1 LAEAVDP
8 QSIAEPQYQRTKDP
22 VMATTVIGAHALE
35 HMYGRAFLVLI
46 PQIYITL
53 GLIPIQA
60 GLLDAVRQLSG
71 GATSMAG
78 GFFVDMFQHR
88 RAHIL
93 AFSMS
98 LIAIGYFLVAIA
110 PTYGLI
116 LAALALASAG
126 TALWHPPA
134 LGLLAQRFPQQRGLF
149 ISLHRSTGNIGDWIG
164 PLIVGILLGGVG
176 LEKIG
181 LDAIAWGGIG
191 WRWIVGGGT
200 PVLLMLAIVIFFLLR
215 NVGGP
220 KVEGMDYRVKF
231 RTQMHDM
238 RESFQGTGMWWIFT
252 VSAVR
257 GMGDRSLLWVI
268 PLYLSDQLELSTF
281 WVGFHVALLAA
292 PGIFAGPMFG
302 ALSDRIGR
310 KPIIIF
316 IMASAVI
323 FPTTMALGGD
333 GPLMTISVVLFGVF
347 LFSVN
352 SLTQAAAID
361 VAAGKGLEGT
371 FIGLMWGSNAFFGA
385 MASII
390 AGIIIDGVRWFGLDW
405 DGFGW
410 HAAFY
415 FASGLFFLG
424 FLSSLALPGK
434 FIKRQPQPA

>member
-1 LAEAVDP
+1 MAEVVDP
-8 QSIAEPQYQRTKDP
+8 QTIADPEQQRTKDS

-53 GLIPIQA
+53 GLAPIQA

-71 GATSMAG
+71 GATSMSG

-98 LIAIGYFLVAIA
+98 LIAIGYFLVSIA

-116 LAALALASAG
+116 LASLALASAG

-134 LGLLAQRFPQQRGLF
+134 LGLLAQRFPKQRGLF
-149 ISLHRSTGNIGDWIG
+149 ISMHRSTGNIGDWLG
-164 PLIVGILLGGVG
+164 PLIVGGLLAVV
-176 LEKIG
+176 
-181 LDAIAWGGIG
+181 G
-191 WRWIVGGGT
+191 WRWIMGGGT
-200 PVLLMLAIVIFFLLR
+200 PVLLGLAVVIFFLLR
-215 NVGGP
+215 NVSGP
-220 KVEGMDYRVKF
+220 KIEGVDYKAKF
-231 RTQMHDM
+231 RTQMRDM
-238 RESFQGTGMWWIFT
+238 RESFRGTGMWWIFT

-268 PLYLSDQLELSTF
+268 PLYLSDQLGLSNF

-310 KPIIIF
+310 KPIIVF
-316 IMASAVI
+316 IMACAVI

-333 GPLMTISVVLFGVF
+333 GLVMTASVVMFGVF

-352 SLTQAAAID
+352 SLTQAAAVD
-361 VAAGKGLEGT
+361 VASGKGLEGT

-385 MASII
+385 IASVI
-390 AGIIIDGVRWFGLDW
+390 AGVLVEYV
-405 DGFGW
+405 GW
-410 HAAFY
+410 HSAFY

-424 FLSSLALPGK
+424 FLASLALPNGTSAK
-434 FIKRQPQPA
+434 QPQHGH

>member
-1 LAEAVDP
+1 M
-8 QSIAEPQYQRTKDP
+8 T
-22 VMATTVIGAHALE
+22 
-35 HMYGRAFLVLI
+35 
-46 PQIYITL
+46 
-53 GLIPIQA
+53 
-60 GLLDAVRQLSG
+60 
-71 GATSMAG
+71 G

-98 LIAIGYFLVAIA
+98 LIAIGYFLVSIA

-116 LAALALASAG
+116 LASLALASAG

-134 LGLLAQRFPQQRGLF
+134 LGLLAQRFPRQRGLF
-149 ISLHRSTGNIGDWIG
+149 ISLHRSTGNVGDWLG
-164 PLIVGILLGGVG
+164 PLIGGGLLAVV
-176 LEKIG
+176 
-181 LDAIAWGGIG
+181 G
-191 WRWIVGGGT
+191 WRWIMGGGT
-200 PVLLMLAIVIFFLLR
+200 PVLLALAVIIFFLLR

-220 KVEGMDYRVKF
+220 KIEGVDYVAKF
-231 RTQMHDM
+231 RTQMRDM
-238 RESFQGTGMWWIFT
+238 RESFRGTGMWWIFT

-268 PLYLSDQLELSTF
+268 PLYLSDQLELSNF

-292 PGIFAGPMFG
+292 PGIFAGPLFG

-323 FPTTMALGGD
+323 FPTTMVLGGD
-333 GPLMTISVVLFGVF
+333 GPGMTASVLMFGVF

-361 VAAGKGLEGT
+361 VAAAKGLEGT

-390 AGIIIDGVRWFGLDW
+390 AGVIVEYI
-405 DGFGW
+405 GW

-424 FLSSLALPGK
+424 FLSSLALPGE
-434 FIKRQPQPA
+434 FITRDSTPA

>member
-1 LAEAVDP
+1 MAEALDP
-8 QSIAEPQYQRTKDP
+8 QAIADPEQQRTKDS

-53 GLIPIQA
+53 GLAPIQA
-60 GLLDAVRQLSG
+60 GMLDAVRQLAG
-71 GATSMAG
+71 GATSMSG

-98 LIAIGYFLVAIA
+98 LIAIGYFLVSIA
-110 PTYGLI
+110 PSYGLI
-116 LAALALASAG
+116 LASLALASAG

-134 LGLLAQRFPQQRGLF
+134 LGLLAQRFPKQRGFF
-149 ISLHRSTGNIGDWIG
+149 ISMHRSTGNIGDWLG
-164 PLIVGILLGGVG
+164 PLIVGGLLAVV
-176 LEKIG
+176 
-181 LDAIAWGGIG
+181 G
-191 WRWIVGGGT
+191 WRWIMGGGT
-200 PVLLMLAIVIFFLLR
+200 PVLLGLAIIIFFLLR
-215 NVGGP
+215 NVSGP
-220 KVEGMDYRVKF
+220 RIEGVDYKAKF
-231 RTQMHDM
+231 RTQMRDM
-238 RESFQGTGMWWIFT
+238 RESFRGTGMWWIFT

-268 PLYLSDQLELSTF
+268 PLYLSDQLGLSNF

-323 FPTTMALGGD
+323 FPTTMAMGGD
-333 GPLMTISVVLFGVF
+333 GLGMTASVAMFGVF

-352 SLTQAAAID
+352 SLTQAAAVD

-385 MASII
+385 ISSVI
-390 AGIIIDGVRWFGLDW
+390 AGVLVEYM
-405 DGFGW
+405 GW
-410 HAAFY
+410 HSAFY

-424 FLSSLALPGK
+424 FLASLALPSTSSTNN
-434 FIKRQPQPA
+434 QPQHAH

>member
-1 LAEAVDP
+1 MAEAIDP
-8 QSIAEPQYQRTKDP
+8 RAITGPEYQRTKDP
-22 VMATTVIGAHALE
+22 VMASTLIGAHTLE

-53 GLIPIQA
+53 GLAPIQA
-60 GLLDAVRQLSG
+60 GFLDAVRQLSG
-71 GATSMAG
+71 GATSMTG

-98 LIAIGYFLVAIA
+98 LIAIGYFLVSIA
-110 PTYGLI
+110 PTFGLI

-134 LGLLAQRFPQQRGLF
+134 LGLLAQRFPKRRGLF
-149 ISLHRSTGNIGDWIG
+149 ISLHRSAGNVGDWLG
-164 PLIVGILLGGVG
+164 PLIVGGLL
-176 LEKIG
+176 
-181 LDAIAWGGIG
+181 AIVG

-200 PVLLMLAIVIFFLLR
+200 PVLLLFAVVIFFLLR

-220 KVEGMDYRVKF
+220 KIKGVDYGAKF
-231 RTQMHDM
+231 RTQIRDM
-238 RESFQGTGMWWIFT
+238 RESFKGTGMWWIFT

-268 PLYLSDQLELSTF
+268 PLYLSDQLELSPF

-292 PGIFAGPMFG
+292 PGIFAGPLFG

-310 KPIIIF
+310 KPIIML

-323 FPTTMALGGD
+323 FPTTMVLGGD
-333 GPLMTISVVLFGVF
+333 GPGMTVSVLLFGLF

-390 AGIIIDGVRWFGLDW
+390 AGVVVEYI
-405 DGFGW
+405 GW

-424 FLSSLALPGK
+424 FLSSLALPGD
-434 FIKRQPQPA
+434 FIRRDPQSA

>member
-1 LAEAVDP
+1 MAEAIDP
-8 QSIAEPQYQRTKDP
+8 TSVANAESNRTKDS

-46 PQIYITL
+46 PQIYIAL
-53 GLIPIQA
+53 GLAPIQA

-71 GATSMAG
+71 GATSMTG

-98 LIAIGYFLVAIA
+98 LIAVGYFLVSIA
-110 PTYGLI
+110 PTFGLI

-134 LGLLAQRFPQQRGLF
+134 LGLLAQRFPNRRGLF
-149 ISLHRSTGNIGDWIG
+149 ISMHRSTGNIGDWLG
-164 PLIVGILLGGVG
+164 PLIVGGLLAVV
-176 LEKIG
+176 
-181 LDAIAWGGIG
+181 G

-200 PVLLMLAIVIFFLLR
+200 PVLLFLAFVIFFLLR

-220 KVEGMDYRVKF
+220 KVDSVDYRAKF
-231 RTQMHDM
+231 RTQMREM
-238 RESFQGTGMWWIFT
+238 RASFKGTGMWWIFT

-268 PLYLSDQLELSTF
+268 PLYLSDQLELSNF

-310 KPIIIF
+310 KPIIVF

-333 GPLMTISVVLFGVF
+333 GLGMTASVIMFGIF

-352 SLTQAAAID
+352 SLTQAAAVD

-385 MASII
+385 MASIV
-390 AGIIIDGVRWFGLDW
+390 AGALVEYI
-405 DGFGW
+405 GW
-410 HAAFY
+410 HSAFY

-434 FIKRQPQPA
+434 FGSSQPQAA

>member
-1 LAEAVDP
+1 MSVHRARSGECETLVEAINP
-8 QSIAEPQYQRTKDP
+8 QTVSNAQGNRTKDS

-46 PQIYITL
+46 PQIYIAL
-53 GLIPIQA
+53 GLAPIQA

-71 GATSMAG
+71 GATSMTG

-98 LIAIGYFLVAIA
+98 LIAIGYFLVSIA
-110 PTYGLI
+110 PTFGLI

-134 LGLLAQRFPQQRGLF
+134 LGLLAQRFPNQRGLF
-149 ISLHRSTGNIGDWIG
+149 ISMHRSTGNIGDWLG
-164 PLIVGILLGGVG
+164 PLIVGGLLAVV
-176 LEKIG
+176 
-181 LDAIAWGGIG
+181 G

-200 PVLLMLAIVIFFLLR
+200 PVLLFLAFVIFLLLR

-220 KVEGMDYRVKF
+220 KAEGTNYGAKF
-231 RTQMHDM
+231 RNQMRDM
-238 RESFQGTGMWWIFT
+238 RESFRGTGMWWIFT

-268 PLYLSDQLELSTF
+268 PLYLSDQLELSSF

-292 PGIFAGPMFG
+292 PGIFAGPLFG

-310 KPIIIF
+310 KPIIVF

-323 FPTTMALGGD
+323 FPTTMVLGGD
-333 GPLMTISVVLFGVF
+333 GPGMTLSVLLFGLF

-352 SLTQAAAID
+352 SLTQAAAVD

-390 AGIIIDGVRWFGLDW
+390 AGVVVEYI
-405 DGFGW
+405 GW
-410 HAAFY
+410 EAAFY

-424 FLSSLALPGK
+424 FLSSLALPGNFAK
-434 FIKRQPQPA
+434 PEPMEP

>member
-1 LAEAVDP
+1 MAEAIDP
-8 QSIAEPQYQRTKDP
+8 RAITGPEYQRTKDP
-22 VMATTVIGAHALE
+22 VMASTLIGAHTLE

-53 GLIPIQA
+53 GLAPIQA
-60 GLLDAVRQLSG
+60 GFLDAVRQLSG
-71 GATSMAG
+71 GATSMTG

-98 LIAIGYFLVAIA
+98 LIAIGYFLVSIA
-110 PTYGLI
+110 PTFGLI

-134 LGLLAQRFPQQRGLF
+134 LGLLAQRFPKRRGLF
-149 ISLHRSTGNIGDWIG
+149 ISLHRSAGNVGDWLG
-164 PLIVGILLGGVG
+164 PLIVGGLL
-176 LEKIG
+176 
-181 LDAIAWGGIG
+181 AIVG

-200 PVLLMLAIVIFFLLR
+200 PVLLLFAVVIFFLLR

-220 KVEGMDYRVKF
+220 KIEGVDYGAKF
-231 RTQMHDM
+231 RTQIRDM
-238 RESFQGTGMWWIFT
+238 RESFKGTGMWWIFT

-268 PLYLSDQLELSTF
+268 PLYLSDQLELSPF

-292 PGIFAGPMFG
+292 PGIFAGPLFG

-310 KPIIIF
+310 KPIIML
-316 IMASAVI
+316 IMASAVL
-323 FPTTMALGGD
+323 FPTTMVLGGD
-333 GPLMTISVVLFGVF
+333 GPGMTVSVLLFGLF

-390 AGIIIDGVRWFGLDW
+390 AGVVVEYI
-405 DGFGW
+405 GW

-424 FLSSLALPGK
+424 FLSSLALPGD
-434 FIKRQPQPA
+434 FIRRDPQSA

>member
-1 LAEAVDP
+1 MAEAVDP
-8 QSIAEPQYQRTKDP
+8 RAITGPEYQRTKDP
-22 VMATTVIGAHALE
+22 VMASTLIGAHTLE

-53 GLIPIQA
+53 GLAPIQA
-60 GLLDAVRQLSG
+60 GFLDAVRQLSG
-71 GATSMAG
+71 GATSMTG

-98 LIAIGYFLVAIA
+98 LIAIGYFLVSIA
-110 PTYGLI
+110 PTFGLI

-134 LGLLAQRFPQQRGLF
+134 LGLLAQRFPKRRGLF
-149 ISLHRSTGNIGDWIG
+149 ISLHRSAGNVGDWLG
-164 PLIVGILLGGVG
+164 PLIVGGLL
-176 LEKIG
+176 
-181 LDAIAWGGIG
+181 AIVG

-200 PVLLMLAIVIFFLLR
+200 PVLLLFAVVIFFLLR

-220 KVEGMDYRVKF
+220 KIEGVYYGAKF
-231 RTQMHDM
+231 RTQIRDM
-238 RESFQGTGMWWIFT
+238 RESFKGTGMWWIFT

-268 PLYLSDQLELSTF
+268 PLYLSDQLELSPF

-292 PGIFAGPMFG
+292 PGVFAGPLFG
-302 ALSDRIGR
+302 ALSARIGR
-310 KPIIIF
+310 KPIIML

-323 FPTTMALGGD
+323 FPTTMVLGGD
-333 GPLMTISVVLFGVF
+333 GPGMTVSFLLFGLF

-390 AGIIIDGVRWFGLDW
+390 AGVIVEYI
-405 DGFGW
+405 GW

-424 FLSSLALPGK
+424 FLSSLALPGD
-434 FIKRQPQPA
+434 FIRRDPQSA

>member
-1 LAEAVDP
+1 MAEAVDP
-8 QSIAEPQYQRTKDP
+8 QAIANPEFNRTKNS
-22 VMATTVIGAHALE
+22 VMATSVIGAHALE

-46 PQIYITL
+46 PQIYIAL
-53 GLIPIQA
+53 GLAPIQA

-71 GATSMAG
+71 GATSMTG

-98 LIAIGYFLVAIA
+98 LIAVGYFLVSIA

-116 LAALALASAG
+116 LASLALASAG

-134 LGLLAQRFPQQRGLF
+134 LGLLAQRFPKQRGLF
-149 ISLHRSTGNIGDWIG
+149 ISMHRSTGNIGDWLG
-164 PLIVGILLGGVG
+164 PLIVGGLLGVV
-176 LEKIG
+176 
-181 LDAIAWGGIG
+181 G
-191 WRWIVGGGT
+191 WRWIMGGGT
-200 PVLLMLAIVIFFLLR
+200 PVLLLLAVIIFFVLR

-220 KVEGMDYRVKF
+220 KVEGVDYGAKF
-231 RTQMHDM
+231 RTQMRDM
-238 RESFQGTGMWWIFT
+238 RESFRGTGMWTIFM

-268 PLYLSDQLELSTF
+268 PLYLSDQLGLSNF

-292 PGIFAGPMFG
+292 PGIFAGPLFG

-310 KPIIIF
+310 KPIIVF
-316 IMASAVI
+316 IMMTAVVL
-323 FPTTMALGGD
+323 PVGMALGGD
-333 GPLMTISVVLFGVF
+333 GPGLTISILLFGLF

-385 MASII
+385 ISSIV
-390 AGIIIDGVRWFGLDW
+390 AGVLVEYI
-405 DGFGW
+405 GW
-410 HAAFY
+410 QSAFY
-415 FASGLFFLG
+415 FASSLFFVG
-424 FLSSLALPGK
+424 FLSSLLLPGK
-434 FIKRQPQPA
+434 VPNPDPLSN

>member
-1 LAEAVDP
+1 MAEAVDP
-8 QSIAEPQYQRTKDP
+8 RSTTSPEYQRTKDP

-53 GLIPIQA
+53 GLAPIQA

-71 GATSMAG
+71 GATSMTG

-93 AFSMS
+93 AFSMG
-98 LIAIGYFLVAIA
+98 LIAVGYFLVSIA

-116 LAALALASAG
+116 LAALAVASAG

-149 ISLHRSTGNIGDWIG
+149 ISLHRSTGNIGDWLG
-164 PLIVGILLGGVG
+164 PLIVGGLLAVV
-176 LEKIG
+176 
-181 LDAIAWGGIG
+181 G

-200 PVLLMLAIVIFFLLR
+200 PVLLAFAVVIFFLLR

-220 KVEGMDYRVKF
+220 KIEGVDYKAKF
-231 RTQMHDM
+231 RTQVRDM
-238 RESFQGTGMWWIFT
+238 RESFRGTGMWWIFT

-268 PLYLSDQLELSTF
+268 PLYLTDQLELSSF

-292 PGIFAGPMFG
+292 PGIFVGPMFG
-302 ALSDRIGR
+302 ALSDKIGR

-333 GPLMTISVVLFGVF
+333 GLGMTISVLFFGVF

-361 VAAGKGLEGT
+361 VASGKGLEGT

-390 AGIIIDGVRWFGLDW
+390 SGVIVEYI
-405 DGFGW
+405 GW

-424 FLSSLALPGK
+424 FLSSLALPGD
-434 FIKRQPQPA
+434 FIKRERQPA

>member
-1 LAEAVDP
+1 MAEAIDP
-8 QSIAEPQYQRTKDP
+8 RAITGPEYQRTKDP
-22 VMATTVIGAHALE
+22 VMASTLIGAHTLE

-53 GLIPIQA
+53 GLAPIQA
-60 GLLDAVRQLSG
+60 GFLDAVRQLSG
-71 GATSMAG
+71 GATSMTG

-98 LIAIGYFLVAIA
+98 LIAIGYFLVSIA
-110 PTYGLI
+110 PTFGLI

-134 LGLLAQRFPQQRGLF
+134 LGLLAQRFPKRRGLF
-149 ISLHRSTGNIGDWIG
+149 ISLHRSAGNVGDWLG
-164 PLIVGILLGGVG
+164 PLIVGGLL
-176 LEKIG
+176 
-181 LDAIAWGGIG
+181 AIVG

-200 PVLLMLAIVIFFLLR
+200 PVLLLFAVVIFFLLR

-220 KVEGMDYRVKF
+220 KIEGVDYGAKF
-231 RTQMHDM
+231 RTQIRDM
-238 RESFQGTGMWWIFT
+238 RESFKGTGMWWIFT

-268 PLYLSDQLELSTF
+268 PLYLSDQLELSPF

-292 PGIFAGPMFG
+292 PGIFAGPLFG

-310 KPIIIF
+310 KPIIML

-323 FPTTMALGGD
+323 FPTTMVLGGD
-333 GPLMTISVVLFGVF
+333 GPGMTVSVLLFGLF

-390 AGIIIDGVRWFGLDW
+390 DGVVVEYI
-405 DGFGW
+405 GW

-424 FLSSLALPGK
+424 FLSSLALPGD
-434 FIKRQPQPA
+434 FIRRDPQSA

>member
-1 LAEAVDP
+1 MAEAIDP
-8 QSIAEPQYQRTKDP
+8 RAITGPEYQRTKDP
-22 VMATTVIGAHALE
+22 VMASTLIGAHTLE

-53 GLIPIQA
+53 GLAPIQA
-60 GLLDAVRQLSG
+60 GFLDAVRQLSG
-71 GATSMAG
+71 GATSMTG

-98 LIAIGYFLVAIA
+98 LIAIGYFLVSIA
-110 PTYGLI
+110 PTFGLI

-134 LGLLAQRFPQQRGLF
+134 LGLLAQRFPKRRGLF
-149 ISLHRSTGNIGDWIG
+149 ISLHRSAGNVGDWLG
-164 PLIVGILLGGVG
+164 PLIVGGLL
-176 LEKIG
+176 
-181 LDAIAWGGIG
+181 AIVG

-200 PVLLMLAIVIFFLLR
+200 PVLLLFAVVIFFLLR

-220 KVEGMDYRVKF
+220 KIEGVDYGAKF
-231 RTQMHDM
+231 RTQIRDM
-238 RESFQGTGMWWIFT
+238 RESFKGTGMWWIFT

-268 PLYLSDQLELSTF
+268 PLYLSDQLELSPF

-292 PGIFAGPMFG
+292 PGIFAGPLFG

-310 KPIIIF
+310 KPIIML

-323 FPTTMALGGD
+323 FPTTMVLGRD
-333 GPLMTISVVLFGVF
+333 GPGMTVSVLLFGLF

-390 AGIIIDGVRWFGLDW
+390 AGVVVEYI
-405 DGFGW
+405 GW

-424 FLSSLALPGK
+424 FLSSLALPGD
-434 FIKRQPQPA
+434 FIRRDPQSA

>member
-1 LAEAVDP
+1 MAEAIDP
-8 QSIAEPQYQRTKDP
+8 HTIADTQYQRTKNS

-53 GLIPIQA
+53 GLAPIQA
-60 GLLDAVRQLSG
+60 GMLDAVRQISG

-93 AFSMS
+93 TFSMG
-98 LIAIGYFLVAIA
+98 LIAIGYFLVSIS
-110 PTYGLI
+110 PTYTLI
-116 LAALALASAG
+116 LVSLALASAG

-134 LGLLAQRFPQQRGLF
+134 LGLLAQRFPAQRGLF

-176 LEKIG
+176 LSGIG
-181 LDAIAWGGIG
+181 LDDIAWDGID
-191 WRWIVGGGT
+191 WRLILRGGT
-200 PVLLMLAIVIFFLLR
+200 PILLLLAIVIFLLLR

-220 KVEGMDYRVKF
+220 KSEDVDYRTKF
-231 RTQMHDM
+231 KSQMQDM
-238 RESFQGTGMWWIFT
+238 RESFRGTGMWWIFT

-268 PLYLSDQLELSTF
+268 PLYLTDQLELSTF

-310 KPIIIF
+310 KAIIIF
-316 IMASAVI
+316 IMGSAVV

-333 GPLMTISVVLFGVF
+333 GILMTVSVLMFGIF

-385 MASII
+385 MSSII
-390 AGIIIDGVRWFGLDW
+390 AGALVEYV
-405 DGFGW
+405 GW
-410 HAAFY
+410 HSAFY

-424 FLSSLALPGK
+424 FLAALVLPGDA
-434 FIKRQPQPA
+434 IKQTGGPTVHSH

>member
-1 LAEAVDP
+1 MAEAIDP
-8 QSIAEPQYQRTKDP
+8 RAITGPEYQRTKDP
-22 VMATTVIGAHALE
+22 VMASTLIGAHTLE

-53 GLIPIQA
+53 GLAPIQA
-60 GLLDAVRQLSG
+60 GFLAAVRQLSG
-71 GATSMAG
+71 GATSMTG

-98 LIAIGYFLVAIA
+98 LIAIGYFLVSIA
-110 PTYGLI
+110 PTFGLI

-134 LGLLAQRFPQQRGLF
+134 LGLLAQRFPKRRGLF
-149 ISLHRSTGNIGDWIG
+149 ISLHRSAGNVGDWLG
-164 PLIVGILLGGVG
+164 PLIVGGLL
-176 LEKIG
+176 
-181 LDAIAWGGIG
+181 AIVG

-200 PVLLMLAIVIFFLLR
+200 PVLLLFAVVIFFLLR

-220 KVEGMDYRVKF
+220 KIEGVDYGAKF
-231 RTQMHDM
+231 RTQIRDM
-238 RESFQGTGMWWIFT
+238 RESFKGTGMWWIFT

-268 PLYLSDQLELSTF
+268 PLYLSDQLELSPF

-292 PGIFAGPMFG
+292 PGIFAGPLFG

-310 KPIIIF
+310 KPIIML

-323 FPTTMALGGD
+323 FPTTMVLGGD
-333 GPLMTISVVLFGVF
+333 GPGMTVSVLLFGLF

-390 AGIIIDGVRWFGLDW
+390 AGVVVEYI
-405 DGFGW
+405 GW

-424 FLSSLALPGK
+424 FLSSLALPGD
-434 FIKRQPQPA
+434 FIRRDPQSA

>member
-1 LAEAVDP
+1 
-8 QSIAEPQYQRTKDP
+8 
-22 VMATTVIGAHALE
+22 MAATVIGAHALE

-53 GLIPIQA
+53 GLAPIQA

-71 GATSMAG
+71 GATSMTG

-93 AFSMS
+93 AFSMG
-98 LIAIGYFLVAIA
+98 LIAVGYFLVSIA

-116 LAALALASAG
+116 LAALAVASAG

-149 ISLHRSTGNIGDWIG
+149 ISLHRSTGNIGDWLG
-164 PLIVGILLGGVG
+164 PLIVGGLLAVV
-176 LEKIG
+176 
-181 LDAIAWGGIG
+181 G

-200 PVLLMLAIVIFFLLR
+200 PVLLVFAVVIFFLLR

-220 KVEGMDYRVKF
+220 KIEGVDYKAKF
-231 RTQMHDM
+231 RTQVRDM
-238 RESFQGTGMWWIFT
+238 RESFRGTGMWWIFT

-268 PLYLSDQLELSTF
+268 PLYLTDQLELSSF

-292 PGIFAGPMFG
+292 PGIFVGPMFG
-302 ALSDRIGR
+302 ALSDKVGR
-310 KPIIIF
+310 KPIVIF

-333 GPLMTISVVLFGVF
+333 GLGMTISVLFFGVF

-361 VAAGKGLEGT
+361 VASGKGLEGT

-390 AGIIIDGVRWFGLDW
+390 SGVIVEYI
-405 DGFGW
+405 GW

-424 FLSSLALPGK
+424 FLSSLALPGD
-434 FIKRQPQPA
+434 FIKRERQPA

>member
-1 LAEAVDP
+1 
-8 QSIAEPQYQRTKDP
+8 
-22 VMATTVIGAHALE
+22 MATSVIGAHALE

-46 PQIYITL
+46 PQIYIAL
-53 GLIPIQA
+53 GLAPIQA

-71 GATSMAG
+71 GATSMTG

-98 LIAIGYFLVAIA
+98 LIAVGYFLVSIA

-116 LAALALASAG
+116 LVSLAIASAG

-134 LGLLAQRFPQQRGLF
+134 LGLLAQRFPTQRGLF
-149 ISLHRSTGNIGDWIG
+149 ISLHRSTGNIGDWLG
-164 PLIVGILLGGVG
+164 PLIVGGLLGVV
-176 LEKIG
+176 
-181 LDAIAWGGIG
+181 G
-191 WRWIVGGGT
+191 WRWIMGGGT
-200 PVLLMLAIVIFFLLR
+200 PVLLIFAMVIFVVLR
-215 NVGGP
+215 NVSGP
-220 KVEGMDYRVKF
+220 KIEGVDYRAKF
-231 RTQMHDM
+231 RTQISDM
-238 RESFQGTGMWWIFT
+238 RESFRGTGMWWIFT

-268 PLYLSDQLELSTF
+268 PLYLSDQLGMSNF

-310 KPIIIF
+310 KPIIVF
-316 IMASAVI
+316 IMAAAII
-323 FPTTMALGGD
+323 FPVTMALGGD
-333 GPLMTISVVLFGVF
+333 GIGMTISVLLFGVF

-385 MASII
+385 MASVM
-390 AGIIIDGVRWFGLDW
+390 AGVLVEYV
-405 DGFGW
+405 GW
-410 HAAFY
+410 HAAFF

-434 FIKRQPQPA
+434 FITREPQPA

>member
-1 LAEAVDP
+1 MAEAVDP
-8 QSIAEPQYQRTKDP
+8 QTLASPEFKRTKNS
-22 VMATTVIGAHALE
+22 VMATSVIGAHALE
-35 HMYGRAFLVLI
+35 HVYGRAFLVLI

-53 GLIPIQA
+53 GLAPIQA

-71 GATSMAG
+71 GATSMTG

-93 AFSMS
+93 AFSMG
-98 LIAIGYFLVAIA
+98 LIAVGYFLVSIA

-126 TALWHPPA
+126 SALWHPPA
-134 LGLLAQRFPQQRGLF
+134 LGLLAQRFPRQRGLF
-149 ISLHRSTGNIGDWIG
+149 ISLHRSTGNIGDWVG
-164 PLIVGILLGGVG
+164 PLIVGGLLAV
-176 LEKIG
+176 L
-181 LDAIAWGGIG
+181 G

-200 PVLLMLAIVIFFLLR
+200 PVLLLFALVIFVVLR

-220 KVEGMDYRVKF
+220 KIEGVDYRAKF
-231 RTQMHDM
+231 RTQLRDM
-238 RESFQGTGMWWIFT
+238 RESFRGTGMWWIFT

-257 GMGDRSLLWVI
+257 GMGHRSLLWVI
-268 PLYLSDQLELSTF
+268 PLYLSNQLGMSNF

-292 PGIFAGPMFG
+292 PGIFAGPLFG

-310 KPIIIF
+310 KPIIMF
-316 IMASAVI
+316 IMATAVI
-323 FPTTMALGGD
+323 FPVTMALGGD
-333 GPLMTISVVLFGVF
+333 GPGMTISVLFFGLF

-385 MASII
+385 MASIL
-390 AGIIIDGVRWFGLDW
+390 AGVLVEYV
-405 DGFGW
+405 GW
-410 HAAFY
+410 HAAFF

-424 FLSSLALPGK
+424 FLSALALPRE
-434 FIKRQPQPA
+434 FVKREPQPA

>member
-8 QSIAEPQYQRTKDP
+8 RDITGPEYQRTKDP
-22 VMATTVIGAHALE
+22 VMASTLIGAHTLE

-53 GLIPIQA
+53 GLAPIQA
-60 GLLDAVRQLSG
+60 GFLDAVRQLSG
-71 GATSMAG
+71 GATSMTG

-98 LIAIGYFLVAIA
+98 LIAIGYFLVSIA
-110 PTYGLI
+110 PTFELI

-134 LGLLAQRFPQQRGLF
+134 LGLLAQRFPKRRGLF
-149 ISLHRSTGNIGDWIG
+149 ISLHRSAGNVGDWLG
-164 PLIVGILLGGVG
+164 PLIVGGLL
-176 LEKIG
+176 
-181 LDAIAWGGIG
+181 AIVG

-200 PVLLMLAIVIFFLLR
+200 PVLLLFAVVIFFLLR

-220 KVEGMDYRVKF
+220 KIEGVDYGAKF
-231 RTQMHDM
+231 RTQIRDM
-238 RESFQGTGMWWIFT
+238 RESFKGTGMWWIFT

-268 PLYLSDQLELSTF
+268 PLYLSDQLELSPF

-292 PGIFAGPMFG
+292 PGIFAGPLFG

-310 KPIIIF
+310 KPIIML

-333 GPLMTISVVLFGVF
+333 GPGMTVSVLLFGLF

-361 VAAGKGLEGT
+361 VAAEKGLEGT

-390 AGIIIDGVRWFGLDW
+390 AGVIVEYI
-405 DGFGW
+405 GW

-424 FLSSLALPGK
+424 FLSSLALPGD
-434 FIKRQPQPA
+434 FIRRDPQSA